1 MTKVN
6 MSDRRRIKDIL
17 LDFVTQHFIKVVGK
31 YPIDPKL
38 VNIYGLDKLKED
50 VKHKAAFEGM
60 KHITVDHRKVLGIT
74 QFITEYY
81 IVDHE
86 KLIGFIND
94 IANSIVRNDE
104 SK

>member
-1 MTKVN
+1 
-6 MSDRRRIKDIL
+6 
-17 LDFVTQHFIKVVGK
+17 
-31 YPIDPKL
+31 
-38 VNIYGLDKLKED
+38 
-50 VKHKAAFEGM
+50 M

-94 IANSIVRNDE
+94 IANSMVRNDE